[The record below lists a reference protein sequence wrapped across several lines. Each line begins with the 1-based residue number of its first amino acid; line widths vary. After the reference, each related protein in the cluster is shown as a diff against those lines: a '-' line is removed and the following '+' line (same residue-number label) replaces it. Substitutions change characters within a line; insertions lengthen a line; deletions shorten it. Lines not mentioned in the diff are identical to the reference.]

1 MAKFNLNQLLNE
13 KSLSGVEEEPARRKQ
28 FYKVIPLSVY
38 DLVPSKDNFYSTEQ
52 IEELKMSIEMFGVK
66 QNLTVKPIGGGKYRI
81 IAGHRRRLAALAL
94 VEEGKTEF
102 EYVPCGIETEE
113 DEIKER
119 LLLITTNS
127 TARQLSDWEKIKQAE
142 EMRAL
147 LEELRKREKLPG
159 RMRELIAEALK
170 TSPAQ
175 IGRMEAISKNLTPE
189 FKEELKEGRVNIS
202 AAYELSG
209 LPKEQQKEAFKEYK
223 EKGTISIKEAKA
235 MKQEAEQPKNNSCP
249 MNKDIPLTEA
259 EVKRFCKDGCSP
271 SCNEELAELLQKK
284 AEKQDKNKQFLPSV
298 STHEK
303 EKENEQERDK
313 QEGLKIKY
321 NVTKVSDGSPV
332 YDCFVLR
339 PDRDPAAIAAIYA
352 YAEATPNKTLAE
364 DLRRWMEEL
373 KERRVNNAPNIK

>member
-13 KSLSGVEEEPARRKQ
+13 KSLSGAEEEPARRKQ
-28 FYKVIPLSVY
+28 FYKVMPLSVY

-159 RMRELIAEALK
+159 RMRDLIAEALK

-189 FKEELKEGRVNIS
+189 FIEEL
-202 AAYELSG
+202 
-209 LPKEQQKEAFKEYK
+209 
-223 EKGTISIKEAKA
+223 
-235 MKQEAEQPKNNSCP
+235 
-249 MNKDIPLTEA
+249 
-259 EVKRFCKDGCSP
+259 
-271 SCNEELAELLQKK
+271 
-284 AEKQDKNKQFLPSV
+284 
-298 STHEK
+298 
-303 EKENEQERDK
+303 
-313 QEGLKIKY
+313 
-321 NVTKVSDGSPV
+321 
-332 YDCFVLR
+332 
-339 PDRDPAAIAAIYA
+339 
-352 YAEATPNKTLAE
+352 
-364 DLRRWMEEL
+364 
-373 KERRVNNAPNIK
+373 